1 MIKKRSDTYRHGT
14 NTDKLYK
21 FVGLYCYCNINP
33 IKNILPFIPSEIIL
47 TFAGLMT
54 VKSDLSIPL
63 LFIISTISS
72 LIGLIILYYI
82 SSIVSEARL
91 YRFVDKYGKWIK
103 LKGKDIARA
112 NEWFKK
118 YGAIAVFLCRF
129 IPVLRVLITIPAGI
143 NRMNIV
149 LFTILSLIGTTI
161 WNIALIFLGSM
172 LSNSFDTLMNGL
184 HTYSYIMYVIIAI
197 AVVYLFIRI
206 YKKNRTHQ

>member
-1 MIKKRSDTYRHGT
+1 MEQILT
-14 NTDKLYK
+14 N
-21 FVGLYCYCNINP
+21 FINSWGYTA
-33 IKNILPFIPSEIIL
+33 IAILTLLENILPFIPSEIIL

-112 NEWFKK
+112 NEWFKNTVLLQSFFV
-118 YGAIAVFLCRF
+118 ALFLF
-129 IPVLRVLITIPAGI
+129 YA
-143 NRMNIV
+143 
-149 LFTILSLIGTTI
+149 
-161 WNIALIFLGSM
+161 
-172 LSNSFDTLMNGL
+172 
-184 HTYSYIMYVIIAI
+184 Y
-197 AVVYLFIRI
+197 
-206 YKKNRTHQ
+206 

>member
-1 MIKKRSDTYRHGT
+1 MEQILT
-14 NTDKLYK
+14 N
-21 FVGLYCYCNINP
+21 FINSWGYTA
-33 IKNILPFIPSEIIL
+33 IAILILLENILPFIPSEIIL

-129 IPVLRVLITIPAGI
+129 IPVLRVLITIPSGI

>member
-1 MIKKRSDTYRHGT
+1 MENGSNSKEK
-14 NTDKLYK
+14 
-21 FVGLYCYCNINP
+21 
-33 IKNILPFIPSEIIL
+33 ILL
-47 TFAGLMT
+47 AL
-54 VKSDLSIPL
+54 
-63 LFIISTISS
+63 
-72 LIGLIILYYI
+72 
-82 SSIVSEARL
+82 
-91 YRFVDKYGKWIK
+91 
-103 LKGKDIARA
+103 

>member
-1 MIKKRSDTYRHGT
+1 MEQILT
-14 NTDKLYK
+14 N
-21 FVGLYCYCNINP
+21 FINSWGYTA
-33 IKNILPFIPSEIIL
+33 IAILILLENILPFIPSEIIL

-112 NEWFKK
+112 
-118 YGAIAVFLCRF
+118 
-129 IPVLRVLITIPAGI
+129 
-143 NRMNIV
+143 
-149 LFTILSLIGTTI
+149 
-161 WNIALIFLGSM
+161 
-172 LSNSFDTLMNGL
+172 
-184 HTYSYIMYVIIAI
+184 
-197 AVVYLFIRI
+197 
-206 YKKNRTHQ
+206 